1 MEKFT
6 TLNSRA
12 IPLDIENVDTD
23 QIIPARFLKTTSRE
37 GFGESLF
44 RDWRYD
50 KKGSERSDFILNDKL
65 YSGSV
70 LIAGDN
76 FGCGSSREHAA
87 WALSDYGFKAIV
99 SSFFADI
106 FKGNALNNGLL
117 PIQINPDFLKKIMKL
132 ISEKPETRVSVDLE
146 SQTISIENSKLKESF
161 KIDTYKKTCMINGYD
176 DIDFLLSKKDKIEHF
191 ENQIKL
197 LNVND

>member
-37 GFGESLF
+37 GFGENFF
-44 RDWRYD
+44 RDWKYD
-50 KKGSERSDFILNDKL
+50 KNGSERSDFVLNDKR
-65 YSGSV
+65 YSGRV

-87 WALSDYGFKAIV
+87 WALSDYGFKGIV

-117 PIQINPDFLKKIMKL
+117 PIQVSPDFLKDIMKL

-146 SQTISIENSKLKESF
+146 SQSISIENSKLKESF

-191 ENQIKL
+191 ENQRKL
-197 LNVND
+197 LNVYD